1 MARENSRKIKLYT
14 LSTCPMCNSLKRR
27 LRAMDME
34 FEAIDVDLMDSG
46 EQWVIIKELKKHNP
60 DATYPTMVIEEVVLD
75 FSETNLIDSLA
86 DIKPDKENE

>member
-1 MARENSRKIKLYT
+1 MTRGNTRKIKLYT

-34 FEAIDVDLMDSG
+34 FETIDVDLLDSG
-46 EQWVIIKELKKHNP
+46 EQWLATKELKRCNP

-86 DIKPDKENE
+86 DIKPDKENQ

>member
-1 MARENSRKIKLYT
+1 MG
-14 LSTCPMCNSLKRR
+14 
-27 LRAMDME
+27 ME

-46 EQWVIIKELKKHNP
+46 EQWLIIKELKKHNP
-60 DATYPTMVIEEVVLD
+60 DATYPTMLIEEVVLD